1 MTLDEIKSEL
11 ELYLEQIKDE
21 LEILLHMPKS
31 QRINKGE
38 YVVRI
43 LAKLKTIIGNPKK
56 NPTMNFGE
64 AEKYYVYGENAL
76 EHIQERYILIL
87 ELQEYIISKTTVPFI
102 YDKFTILKL
111 LQLSSTDYG
120 IFMADALDYWKTTE
134 QLEEIAN
141 VFLDID
147 TMLLNDRMIG
157 AENGTHNAKAIDT
170 GNRYKKS
177 NGGYGVKFEEDS
189 STNSSTKK
197 YIDVSPE
204 EAQRKLAN
212 QFGFITTEEPKKK

>member
-1 MTLDEIKSEL
+1 MELEQIKDEL

-76 EHIQERYILIL
+76 EHIQERYILIFSNCSFKTSVL
-87 ELQEYIISKTTVPFI
+87 IIVILLLLYLALIIS
-102 YDKFTILKL
+102 
-111 LQLSSTDYG
+111 
-120 IFMADALDYWKTTE
+120 
-134 QLEEIAN
+134 
-141 VFLDID
+141 
-147 TMLLNDRMIG
+147 
-157 AENGTHNAKAIDT
+157 
-170 GNRYKKS
+170 
-177 NGGYGVKFEEDS
+177 
-189 STNSSTKK
+189 
-197 YIDVSPE
+197 
-204 EAQRKLAN
+204 
-212 QFGFITTEEPKKK
+212 